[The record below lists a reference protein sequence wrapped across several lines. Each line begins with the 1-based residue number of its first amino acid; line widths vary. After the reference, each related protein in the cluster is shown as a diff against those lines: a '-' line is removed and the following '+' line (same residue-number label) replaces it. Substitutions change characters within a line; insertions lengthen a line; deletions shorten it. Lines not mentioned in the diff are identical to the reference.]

1 MSLIG
6 RVEVAAGT
14 FVLHQSIPGIGR
26 VAERN
31 GNMLLV
37 EAFDSVANP
46 VAQAWWLPTSECRT
60 TTLGAE
66 TRVFWRDPDDG
77 TWAAGRVS
85 SVTGDTCLVRFPNGG
100 TSRVHLIDLRVR
112 WDRPVTS
119 PVEVLASGANESPYY
134 RDARLPMLHSL
145 VKQRA
150 ACASFPAILSSAVEA
165 YPHQIAAALT
175 VLRDPVQR
183 YLFADEVGLGKTIE
197 AGLVIR
203 QNLLDNPNARIAVIV
218 PGHLRRQWAEELR
231 SKFFIDDFP
240 ACALRISAHETPGKW
255 RNYHGFDLVVVDE
268 AHALTQVTDPETGSY
283 RELSALAHSVPRLL
297 LLSATPAVA
306 NPEFDLALLHLLD
319 PNLYRWEERQ
329 QFVRQFK
336 RRRTLAE
343 AVNGLTD
350 EWVWLLGDTI
360 ETIRAVLPQDP
371 RFETLAC
378 RVTALSDDSGELRDD
393 AGASDLKR
401 ALAELR
407 AHIGET
413 YRLDRRI
420 IRHRRATVIG
430 SRTYD
435 MPSFEV
441 TGRQRPRS
449 IRFGLNRAESA
460 AELLLEWQQRVAE
473 WLLDHP
479 ANVEID
485 DRPTKYGRVLS
496 ILVSRVAEISD
507 DLLSVLRWRVNGD
520 AVSRHRAD
528 LCEVEAG
535 ALTIA
540 PVLPFES
547 EILARVENLTSGAV
561 ALDLVRSRLR
571 PARRA
576 VVFCGRGQLAA
587 DVADLLAEVSDIVV
601 RERTKR
607 LDQDVLDDQVE
618 QWHRTGGVLV
628 VDGGGEEGIN
638 LQDAD
643 LVVHLRLPWSPNLLE
658 QRLGRVDRFAG
669 PQGASGIPVTH
680 LVDPMGTAE
689 ENFAA
694 AWLELLRSGFGAFD
708 DSLSALQDNLDDL
721 RDSVWSVGLCE
732 GPHAMVQQVSRVAE
746 ETMAYRRAVEVMDA
760 VEAVEDV
767 DFGQEIAKGIN
778 EIENDWRVFANQM
791 RRFLSGEGGLR
802 FEETEQQGGR
812 VVEFDV
818 NPRHA
823 PLVSPALLAR
833 LLPDR
838 MGLSTPPIPPETRRG
853 AFNRMVAFA
862 IPETRVFRLGNV
874 FVDFLARI
882 IAVDD
887 RGQASALWRPG
898 REHDHAAYF
907 GFHLLAEAD
916 VDDAVEWGGERE
928 PGRELALRRQA
939 DWMLRPFMGEVWLR
953 AGSDEE
959 VTDRSLLDWLR
970 ARYDQARDLNLNAD
984 RIGALTEAFAG
995 VEAYAS
1001 AARTAERVA
1010 VDLFTRREDVCAK
1023 AEFAYEEAQRTLG
1036 VQRAQAIARRA
1047 AGRLI
1052 TDTDRYLAD
1061 VGIADRIAAAL
1072 KQPRIRVV
1080 SVTCVIGGEKMAVR

>member
-1 MSLIG
+1 MG
-6 RVEVAAGT
+6 RVEIATGT

-26 VAERN
+26 VAERD
-31 GNMLLV
+31 GDMLLV

-46 VAQAWWLPTSECRT
+46 VAQTWWLPVTECRT

-66 TRVFWRDPDDG
+66 TRVFWRDPDVG
-77 TWAAGRVS
+77 KWAAGRVS
-85 SVTGDTCLVRFPNGG
+85 SVSGDTCLVRFPNGG
-100 TSRVHLIDLRVR
+100 ISRVRLADLRVR
-112 WDRPVTS
+112 WDLPVTS

-145 VKQRA
+145 VTQRA
-150 ACASFPAILSSAVEA
+150 ACVGFPAILSSAVEA

-203 QNLLDNPNARIAVIV
+203 QNFLDNPNAQIAVIV
-218 PGHLRRQWAEELR
+218 PGHLRRQWAEELH
-231 SKFFIDDFP
+231 SKFFVDDFP
-240 ACALRISAHETPGKW
+240 AGVLKISAHETPDKW
-255 RNYHGFDLVVVDE
+255 RNYQGFDLVVVDE
-268 AHALTQVTDPETGSY
+268 AHALTRVSDPEAGVY
-283 RELSALAHSVPRLL
+283 RQLSALAHSVPRLL

-306 NPEFDLALLHLLD
+306 DPEFDLALLHLLD
-319 PNLYRWEERQ
+319 PNLYRWEHRQ
-329 QFVRQFK
+329 DFVRQFE
-336 RRRTLAE
+336 RRRALAE

-350 EWVWLLGDTI
+350 EWVWLLGDSI
-360 ETIRAVLPQDP
+360 ESIRALLPPDS
-371 RFETLAC
+371 RFEELASK
-378 RVTALSDDSGELRDD
+378 VTILFDDSGELRDD
-393 AGASDLKR
+393 IGESDLKR

-420 IRHRRATVIG
+420 IRHRRATVLG

-449 IRFGLNRAESA
+449 IRCGLSRTESA
-460 AELLLEWQQRVAE
+460 AELLLEWQQRVSD

-479 ANVEID
+479 LDMEFD

-507 DLLSVLRWRVNGD
+507 DLLSALRWRINGD
-520 AVSRHRAD
+520 AVSCRRAD
-528 LCEVEAG
+528 LCAVEAD
-535 ALTIA
+535 ALTSA

-547 EILARVENLTSGAV
+547 EILARAETLPPGEL

-571 PARRA
+571 PASRA

-587 DVADLLAEVSDIVV
+587 DLADLLGGISDLVV
-601 RERTKR
+601 RERTRR
-607 LDQDVLDDQVE
+607 LEPDALDDQVE
-618 QWHRTGGVLV
+618 QWHRTGGVLI
-628 VDGGGEEGIN
+628 VDGSGEEGVN

-669 PQGASGIPVTH
+669 PQGASGNRVTH

-689 ENFAA
+689 EDFAA

-721 RDSVWSVGLCE
+721 RDMVWAVGLRE
-732 GPHAMVQQVSRVAE
+732 GPHAMVQQIPHVAQ
-746 ETMAYRRAVEVMDA
+746 ETKAYRRAIDVMDA
-760 VEAVEDV
+760 VEAVEDI

-778 EIENDWRVFANQM
+778 KIEDNWRVFAGHM
-791 RRFLSGEGGLR
+791 RRFLTGEGGLR
-802 FEETEQQGGR
+802 FQETEEEGGR

-818 NPRHA
+818 NPRQA
-823 PLVSPALLAR
+823 PLVSPALLTR

-862 IPETRVFRLGNV
+862 IPGTRVFRLGNV
-874 FVDFLARI
+874 FVDFLGRI

-898 REHDHAAYF
+898 REHDNAVYF

-916 VDDAVEWGGERE
+916 VDEAVEWGGGRG
-928 PGRELALRRQA
+928 PGLEQALRRQA

-959 VTDRSLLDWLR
+959 VNDRTLLDWLR
-970 ARYDQARDLNLNAD
+970 ARYHQARDVNLNAD
-984 RIGALTEAFAG
+984 RIGGLTEAFGG

-1001 AARTAERVA
+1001 AARTAEQSA
-1010 VDLFTRREDVCAK
+1010 IGLFTRREDVCAK
-1023 AEFAYEEAQRTLG
+1023 AELAYEEAQRTLA

-1047 AGRLI
+1047 AGGLV
-1052 TDTDRYLAD
+1052 TDTDGYLAD
-1061 VGIADRIAAAL
+1061 VGISDRIAVAL